1 MKTVTEALKDWAD
14 YERLQNLLKKE
25 TGIFQIS
32 GCVDAGKAHMVYNLS
47 NGFPKKIIAT
57 FSEQKA
63 KELYEDCRFFDKNT
77 VYYPA
82 KDILFYQSDLRGNQ
96 LTKERVNAIKVL
108 LEEEEVTLITTFDGL
123 MNRLMGLE
131 KFREFVE
138 YLEVGDTLNLDKF
151 SKKLTAMGY
160 EKNYQVES
168 NGQFA
173 IRGGIL
179 DIYPLTEENPYRI
192 ELWGDEIDSIRSFAP
207 DSQRSIENLE
217 RISIYPAS
225 EVIFDEETKKQGLKK
240 IEKDGQKLYK
250 KYRESMMTE
259 EAHRVETMVK
269 TLREE
274 VEELGILAGT
284 ESYLDYFEAETVSL
298 LDYFEGGTGGGE
310 GKSHRERV
318 CGEHAATSGK
328 GVYSSGTDEC
338 TLPL

>member
-25 TGIFQIS
+25 TEIFRIS

-131 KFREFVE
+131 KFREFV
-138 YLEVGDTLNLDKF
+138 
-151 SKKLTAMGY
+151 
-160 EKNYQVES
+160 
-168 NGQFA
+168 
-173 IRGGIL
+173 
-179 DIYPLTEENPYRI
+179 
-192 ELWGDEIDSIRSFAP
+192 
-207 DSQRSIENLE
+207 
-217 RISIYPAS
+217 
-225 EVIFDEETKKQGLKK
+225 
-240 IEKDGQKLYK
+240 
-250 KYRESMMTE
+250 
-259 EAHRVETMVK
+259 
-269 TLREE
+269 
-274 VEELGILAGT
+274 
-284 ESYLDYFEAETVSL
+284 
-298 LDYFEGGTGGGE
+298 
-310 GKSHRERV
+310 
-318 CGEHAATSGK
+318 
-328 GVYSSGTDEC
+328 
-338 TLPL
+338 